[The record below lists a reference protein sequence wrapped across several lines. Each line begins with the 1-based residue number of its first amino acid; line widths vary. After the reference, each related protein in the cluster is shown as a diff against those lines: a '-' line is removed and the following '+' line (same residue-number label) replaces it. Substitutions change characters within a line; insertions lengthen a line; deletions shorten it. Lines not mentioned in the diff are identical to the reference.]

1 MRWYVV
7 MYMFTCIYILCTY
20 VLSVWLV
27 DWLLCCASESGCKR
41 GYICWYFERQRERER
56 ESKSTYVLPRKPLI
70 VELMATNTRYDS
82 RRAEGGHPALPPA
95 YAKEA
100 TVCVQT
106 ASTDKV
112 KLLSQTSSARDTDQ

>member
-1 MRWYVV
+1 
-7 MYMFTCIYILCTY
+7 MFCLSGWLIGCFAVRLSLDAKGVTYAGILR
-20 VLSVWLV
+20 
-27 DWLLCCASESGCKR
+27 DSG
-41 GYICWYFERQRERER
+41 RER